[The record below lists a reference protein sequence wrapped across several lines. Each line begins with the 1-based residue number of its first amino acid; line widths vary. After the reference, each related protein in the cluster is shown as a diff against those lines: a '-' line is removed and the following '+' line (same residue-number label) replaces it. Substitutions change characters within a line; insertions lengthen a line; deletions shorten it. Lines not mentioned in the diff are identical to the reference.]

1 MLKKQPEPIKLQ
13 TMEEKIGKI
22 LAIDDN
28 EDILFALKLL
38 LRQHV
43 ELVETL
49 PGPERIPEM
58 MEKEDWD
65 VILLDMNF
73 TKDAISG
80 QEGFDALGQILE
92 MDPNA
97 VVVFITA
104 YGDAERA
111 VKAIKAGAT
120 DFVLKPWQN
129 EKILATIHSAV
140 NLHRS
145 KVKAESLRMKQQ
157 EISAVLDQPFTE
169 FIGQSPEMQ
178 EVFRTIKKVA
188 ATDANVLILGENGT
202 GKELVARA
210 IYRNSIR
217 REEVFIS
224 VDLGSIAETLFE
236 SELFGHEKGAF
247 TDAHKMKQGRFEIAS
262 GGTLFLD
269 EIGNLS
275 YPLQSKLLTV
285 IERGEV
291 IRVGST
297 KPLPVDVRLICA
309 TNINIHE
316 DVSKGEFRQDLLYR
330 INTVEIHLPPLRDR
344 TGDIPIL
351 AEHFLKIYSK
361 KYKKPIRNIQSSAI
375 KKLNQYRWPGNVRE
389 LQHAIERAVIMSD
402 SSSLTPDDFM
412 LSNERSASFDE
423 HDFGTYNLDEIEKA
437 VINKVMK
444 QNQGNITQASSQLGL
459 TRTSLYRRMEK
470 HGL

>member
-1 MLKKQPEPIKLQ
+1 MD
-13 TMEEKIGKI
+13 EKTGKI

-43 ELVETL
+43 EVIETL
-49 PGPERIPEM
+49 DGPERIPEM
-58 MEKEDWD
+58 MKKESWD

-80 QEGFDALGQILE
+80 QEGFDALQVI
-92 MDPNA
+92 MDHDPNA

-104 YGDAERA
+104 YGDAEKA

-120 DFVLKPWQN
+120 DFILKPWQN
-129 EKILATIHSAV
+129 EKILATINSAI
-140 NLHRS
+140 NLRRS
-145 KVKAESLRMKQQ
+145 RMQAESLRMKQQ
-157 EISAVLDQPFTE
+157 EISAVLDQPFTD
-169 FIGQSPEMQ
+169 FIGNSPEMQ
-178 EVFRTIKKVA
+178 EVFKTIKKVA
-188 ATDANVLILGENGT
+188 GTDANVLILGENGT

-210 IYRNSIR
+210 IYRNSLR
-217 REEVFIS
+217 KQEVFIS

-285 IERGEV
+285 IERREV
-291 IRVGST
+291 VRVGAA

-309 TNINIHE
+309 TNNNIHE
-316 DVSKGEFRQDLLYR
+316 DVNKGAFRQDLLYR
-330 INTVEIHLPPLRDR
+330 INTVEIHLPPLRER
-344 TGDIPIL
+344 TGDIPL
-351 AEHFLKIYSK
+351 LSEHFLKIYSK
-361 KYKKPIRNIQSSAI
+361 KYRKSIRNIQSSAL
-375 KKLNQYRWPGNVRE
+375 KKLNQYHWPGNVRE
-389 LQHAIERAVIMSD
+389 LQHAIERAVIMSEGSSLGPD
-402 SSSLTPDDFM
+402 DFILSAQRSSSLGD
-412 LSNERSASFDE
+412 
-423 HDFGTYNLDEIEKA
+423 HDFETYNLDELEKA

-444 QNQGNITQASSQLGL
+444 QNQGNVTQAATQLGL